1 MAKNPSELRTVNVT
15 RYITPLREGG
25 SLPALAE
32 ADDDFKYVL
41 KFRGAG
47 HGAKALIAELLG
59 GEIARILGLK
69 VPELVFANL
78 DEAFGRSEGDE
89 EIQDLLKG
97 SRGLNLALHFLSGA
111 LTFDP
116 VVTLVDEDLASK
128 IIWFDAFTTNID
140 RTVKNTN
147 MLIWHKELWLIDHG
161 ATFYFHH
168 AWDNWEKAA
177 VSPFPYIKDHVLLPR
192 ATSVE
197 AINDEMIAL
206 LTDEKLREITN
217 IIPSDWLNWE
227 GSEMD
232 SEEIREV
239 YYQFLVMRR
248 NNSNNFVKQIQDA
261 RKTLV

>member
-1 MAKNPSELRTVNVT
+1 SRRRHT
-15 RYITPLREGG
+15 RFSRDW
-25 SLPALAE
+25 SS
-32 ADDDFKYVL
+32 DVC
-41 KFRGAG
+41 
-47 HGAKALIAELLG
+47 
-59 GEIARILGLK
+59 
-69 VPELVFANL
+69 
-78 DEAFGRSEGDE
+78 SS
-89 EIQDLLKG
+89 DL
-97 SRGLNLALHFLSGA
+97 
-111 LTFDP
+111 
-116 VVTLVDEDLASK
+116 
-128 IIWFDAFTTNID
+128 
-140 RTVKNTN
+140 
-147 MLIWHKELWLIDHG
+147 
-161 ATFYFHH
+161 
-168 AWDNWEKAA
+168 DNWEKAA